1 MNLKD
6 KLLYVFL
13 LCLPFIDLVSSI
25 ATWEGFFSVGL
36 IFKGFFLLYAGWYL
50 LRNKSKYWR
59 MFLFILLGCL
69 SILIVH
75 YDGASSLYLE
85 IVNLIK
91 IFYLPTLILFF
102 YTYHGHV
109 PFLKVTTYLA
119 LTYLLLY
126 LGPYPFGLGHNI
138 AEIYPTKN
146 LYLAYFYVGNEL
158 ANVFILLIPL
168 AFVYFI
174 TNKQKVMTVI
184 LSFLTVCMLL
194 LLGTKT
200 MYISV
205 FLILVYFGYRYFNKK
220 KDFFKKNYKLI
231 ILGIVLVMGLGILVL
246 PKTPIYQ
253 NFKTS
258 LEFYEVDSVKEL
270 FTFQNINHVIYS
282 NRLTFLENVAILY
295 KDSSLSGKL
304 FGIGRTTLLNTKDV
318 EIDIFDIFF
327 SIGMVGFII
336 YLCYF
341 GYVLTEVKIK
351 GLPKFIFILLLVIS
365 LFSGH
370 VLISPMVST
379 YLAMLFGIKNGR
391 NQNEKLD
398 QKAIKKA

>member
-36 IFKGFFLLYAGWYL
+36 IFKGLFLLYAGWYL

-109 PFLKVTTYLA
+109 PFLKVITYLA
-119 LTYLLLY
+119 LAYLLLY

-138 AEIYPTKN
+138 AEIYPNKN

-184 LSFLTVCMLL
+184 LSFLTIWMLL

-205 FLILVYFGYRYFNKK
+205 FLMR
-220 KDFFKKNYKLI
+220 
-231 ILGIVLVMGLGILVL
+231 
-246 PKTPIYQ
+246 
-253 NFKTS
+253 
-258 LEFYEVDSVKEL
+258 E
-270 FTFQNINHVIYS
+270 
-282 NRLTFLENVAILY
+282 
-295 KDSSLSGKL
+295 
-304 FGIGRTTLLNTKDV
+304 GR
-318 EIDIFDIFF
+318 I
-327 SIGMVGFII
+327 
-336 YLCYF
+336 
-341 GYVLTEVKIK
+341 
-351 GLPKFIFILLLVIS
+351 
-365 LFSGH
+365 
-370 VLISPMVST
+370 
-379 YLAMLFGIKNGR
+379 
-391 NQNEKLD
+391 
-398 QKAIKKA
+398 